1 MTSAQIMD
9 QRIEAYLNRLASA
22 LRRVPADDREDILRE
37 IGAHILDS
45 VGGSADREAAIER
58 VLRLLGT
65 PEELASRYSTE
76 SLLARASHSF
86 SPWLLLHT
94 CWRWAKLG
102 TKGTLAFFVAL
113 FGYTTAIALTVAI
126 FLKPFIPSV
135 GLWIGPEGLNV
146 GSPTHPEVMHEL
158 LGKYFVPVIALV
170 AFAFA
175 IGTTHALR
183 WMIRKRT
190 PKRSFE
196 MASTRPGGTEEF
208 VRRPSA

>member
-1 MTSAQIMD
+1 M
-9 QRIEAYLNRLASA
+9 
-22 LRRVPADDREDILRE
+22 PAEDREDILRE
-37 IGAHILDS
+37 IRAHILDS
-45 VGGSADREAAIER
+45 TADAANRGETVER

-65 PEELASRYSTE
+65 PEELARRYSTE
-76 SLLARASHSF
+76 SLLDRASHSF
-86 SPWLLLHT
+86 SPWLLIDT

-102 TKGTLAFFVAL
+102 TKGTLAFLVAL
-113 FGYTTAIALTVAI
+113 LGYSVALGLTVAV
-126 FLKPFIPSV
+126 FLKPFMPSV
-135 GLWIGPEGLNV
+135 GLWIGAEGLNV

-158 LGKYFVPVIALV
+158 LGKYFVPVIAVV

-190 PKRSFE
+190 PNQSFE
-196 MASTRPGGTEEF
+196 VAGTRRGATDEF

>member
-9 QRIEAYLNRLASA
+9 QRIEAYLARLKSA
-22 LRRVPADDREDILRE
+22 LRKLPAEEREDILRE

-45 VGGSADREAAIER
+45 VGSSADREAAIER

-76 SLLARASHSF
+76 SLLARASRSF

-102 TKGTLAFFVAL
+102 TKGTLAFLVAL
-113 FGYTTAIALTVAI
+113 FGYAMALGLTVAV
-126 FLKPFIPSV
+126 FLKPFVPSV
-135 GLWIGPEGLNV
+135 GLWIGAEGLNV

-158 LGKYFVPVIALV
+158 LGKYFVPVIAV
-170 AFAFA
+170 AAFAFA

-190 PKRSFE
+190 PNQTFE
-196 MASTRPGGTEEF
+196 TASTRSEARDAF
-208 VRRPSA
+208 VRPPSA